1 MQTQLFR
8 DRLYWA
14 YLSSPYWR
22 GRRAEI
28 MLRARGICERCKAAP
43 ATEIHHETYL
53 RIFNEL
59 PTDLVALCRP
69 CHAAIH
75 SVPVAANDN
84 QLELPWKEAG

>member
-1 MQTQLFR
+1 MHAQLFQ

-22 GRRAEI
+22 GRRGEI
-28 MLRARGICERCKAAP
+28 MNRARGICEKCEAAT
-43 ATEIHHETYL
+43 ATEVHHLTYL

-75 SVPVAANDN
+75 HRPAANDN
-84 QLELPWKEAG
+84 QLSLAFEASG